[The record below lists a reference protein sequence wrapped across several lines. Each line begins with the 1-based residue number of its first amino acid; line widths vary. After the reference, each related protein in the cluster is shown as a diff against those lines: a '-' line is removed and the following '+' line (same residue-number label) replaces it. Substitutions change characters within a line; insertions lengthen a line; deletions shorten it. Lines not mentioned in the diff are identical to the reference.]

1 LSNGTAA
8 TARIA
13 GSSAAGAALASGDT
27 EMHLSPWLISMVVV
41 LATFMEVLDTS
52 IANVSLPH
60 IAGSLSASN
69 DESTWVLTSYLVAN
83 AIVLPLSG
91 WFSNMFG
98 RKRFYMTCVVLF
110 TASSFLCGLA
120 PSLPLLILFRVLQG
134 LGGGG
139 LQPSAQAIL
148 ADAFPPEKRGMG
160 FSVYAMAVVFA
171 PAIGPTLGGWIT
183 DNFNWR
189 WIFYI
194 NVPVGILS
202 FVLTGALIKDPA
214 YLVERVRQ
222 MRGKLHI
229 DYAGIALLTLG
240 LGCLQVVLDK
250 GQEDDWFGSRLIAS
264 SAAISLLA
272 LLGVLWWELRVSN
285 PIVDLRL
292 FRERNFAISNLLMFG
307 LGFAL
312 FGSTVLVPQF
322 LQALMGYSAT
332 ESGKVLSPGGVAV
345 MLILPITGALIN
357 RAGPKALITVG
368 LIVAGAALWLTSHIN
383 LQVDYW
389 TITNYRMMVGI
400 GIAFL
405 FVPISTA
412 AFSRLPP
419 EKSNAASA
427 LFNLSRNLGASFGIA
442 TVTTLVVRQSQVHT
456 NQLVAHVAA
465 GSTPYNQLLAG
476 LTQRLIAGGSSAYEA
491 GRQATAVIARTISQQ
506 AAALAYLDAF
516 RFVAM
521 ACFVMLPLAWLLKK
535 VPLGSRLP
543 PVATLPAG
551 RKGPVHVD

>member
-1 LSNGTAA
+1 MTAA
-8 TARIA
+8 TATISRA
-13 GSSAAGAALASGDT
+13 DGREEPQLN
-27 EMHLSPWLISMVVV
+27 PWLISMIVV

-60 IAGSLSASN
+60 IAGSLAATS
-69 DESTWVLTSYLVAN
+69 DESTWVLTSYLVSN

-91 WFSNMFG
+91 WFSNAFG

-120 PSLPLLILFRVLQG
+120 PSLPLLIFFRVLQG

-194 NVPVGILS
+194 NVPVGIVS
-202 FVLTGALIKDPA
+202 FLLTGALIKDPP
-214 YLVERVRQ
+214 YLIERVKQ
-222 MRGKLHI
+222 LRGKLRI
-229 DYAGIALLTLG
+229 DYVGMGLLTVG
-240 LGCLQVVLDK
+240 LGFLQVVLDK
-250 GQEDDWFGSRLIAS
+250 GQEEDWFGSNLIAWS
-264 SAAISLLA
+264 SAISLAA
-272 LLGVLWWELRVSN
+272 LLAVIWWELRTSN

-292 FRERNFAISNLLMFG
+292 FRERNFATSNVLIFG

-332 ESGKVLSPGGVAV
+332 ESGKVLSPSGLVV
-345 MLILPITGALIN
+345 MLVLPITGMLIN
-357 RAGPKALITVG
+357 RVGPKSLITIG
-368 LIVAGAALWLTSHIN
+368 LIIAGVSLWLTSHID

-389 TITNYRMMVGI
+389 TITGYRVLQGV

-405 FVPISTA
+405 FVPISTVS
-412 AFSRLPP
+412 FSRLPP
-419 EKSNAASA
+419 EKSNAASS
-427 LFNLSRNLGASFGIA
+427 LFNLARNLGASFGIA
-442 TVTTLVVRQSQVHT
+442 TVTNVVVRQSQVHT
-456 NQLVAHVAA
+456 NLLVSHAAAGNSHYTQLVSGLAQRFAQA
-465 GSTPYNQLLAG
+465 GSSAFEATRQATILVS
-476 LTQRLIAGGSSAYEA
+476 RLIA
-491 GRQATAVIARTISQQ
+491 QQ
-506 AAALAYLDAF
+506 AGALAYLDAF
-516 RFVAM
+516 RFVSI
-521 ACFVMLPLAWLLKK
+521 ACFVMLPLTLLIKH
-535 VPLGSRLP
+535 VPLG
-543 PVATLPAG
+543 
-551 RKGPVHVD
+551 KGAAVHVE

>member
-1 LSNGTAA
+1 VSADAAAPPAAGRAAA
-8 TARIA
+8 TPPAAAAVPGARP
-13 GSSAAGAALASGDT
+13 AAADT
-27 EMHLSPWLISMVVV
+27 ERNLSPWLISMIVV

-69 DESTWVLTSYLVAN
+69 DESTWVLTSYLVSN
-83 AIVLPLSG
+83 AVVLPLSG
-91 WFSNMFG
+91 WFSNVFG

-120 PSLPLLILFRVLQG
+120 PTLPLLILFRVLQG

-148 ADAFPPEKRGMG
+148 ADAFPPEQRGMG

-202 FVLTGALIKDPA
+202 FVLTGALIKDPP

-222 MRGKLHI
+222 MRGKLRI
-229 DYAGIALLTLG
+229 DYVGIALLTLG
-240 LGCLQVVLDK
+240 LGFLQMVLDK

-264 SAAISLLA
+264 SAAIAALSLI
-272 LLGVLWWELRVSN
+272 GVVIWELRVSN

-292 FRERNFAISNLLMFG
+292 FRERNFAVSNLLIFG

-322 LQALMGYSAT
+322 LQTLMGYTAT
-332 ESGKVLSPGGVAV
+332 ESGKVLSPGGIAV
-345 MLILPITGALIN
+345 MVILPITGALIN
-357 RAGPKALITVG
+357 RVGPRALITVG
-368 LIVAGAALWLTSHIN
+368 LIAAGSALWLTSHIN

-389 TITNYRMMVGI
+389 TITLYRMLTGV

-427 LFNLSRNLGASFGIA
+427 LFNLARNLGASFGIA
-442 TVTTLVVRQSQVHT
+442 LVTNVVVRQSQVHT

-465 GSTPYNQLLAG
+465 GSTPYNQWIAG
-476 LTQRLIAGGSSAYEA
+476 LSQRLIAGGSSAYQA
-491 GRQATAVIARTISQQ
+491 GRQATALVARTIAQQ
-506 AAALAYLDAF
+506 AGALAYLDAF
-516 RFVAM
+516 RFVAV
-521 ACFVMLPLAWLLKK
+521 ACFAMLPLAWLLKK
-535 VPLGSRLP
+535 VSLG
-543 PVATLPAG
+543 
-551 RKGPVHVD
+551 KGPVHVD

>member
-1 LSNGTAA
+1 VT
-8 TARIA
+8 TDTIA
-13 GSSAAGAALASGDT
+13 AAGRSTAGAGDVQ
-27 EMHLSPWLISMVVV
+27 LSPWLISMIVV

-60 IAGSLSASN
+60 IAGSLSATN

-91 WFSNMFG
+91 WFSNVFG

-120 PSLPLLILFRVLQG
+120 PSLPLLIFFRVLQG

-194 NVPVGILS
+194 NVPVGVVS
-202 FVLTGALIKDPA
+202 FALTGALIKDPP
-214 YLVERVRQ
+214 YLVERVKQ
-222 MRGKLHI
+222 LRGKLRI
-229 DYAGIALLTLG
+229 DYVGMGLLTLG
-240 LGCLQVVLDK
+240 LGFLQVVLDK

-264 SAAISLLA
+264 SAAIAAAA
-272 LLGVLWWELRVSN
+272 LIAVLWWELRAKD

-292 FRERNFAISNLLMFG
+292 FRERNFAISNILIFA

-322 LQALMGYSAT
+322 LQTLLGYTAT
-332 ESGKVLSPGGVAV
+332 EAGKVLSPGGVAV
-345 MLILPITGALIN
+345 MLVLPITGALIN
-357 RAGPKALITVG
+357 RIGARALITIG
-368 LIVAGAALWLTSHIN
+368 LVIAGAGLWLTSGMS
-383 LQVDYW
+383 LDVGYW
-389 TITNYRMMVGI
+389 TITSYRMIVGI

-405 FVPISTA
+405 FVPISTV

-419 EKSNAASA
+419 DKSNAASA
-427 LFNLSRNLGASFGIA
+427 LFNLARNLGASFGIA
-442 TVTTLVVRQSQVHT
+442 AVTNLVVRQSQVHT
-456 NQLVAHVAA
+456 NLLVSHVTSGNPVYA
-465 GSTPYNQLLAG
+465 QWIAG
-476 LTQRLIAGGSSAYEA
+476 LTQRLVQKGSSVYDA
-491 GRQATAVIARTISQQ
+491 GRQAAAIVARVIAQQ
-506 AAALAYLDAF
+506 AGAMAYLDAF
-516 RFVAM
+516 RFVAI
-521 ACFVMLPLAWLLKK
+521 ACFVMLPLGLLIKG
-535 VPLGSRLP
+535 VRHGGG
-543 PVATLPAG
+543 PA
-551 RKGPVHVD
+551 HMD

>member
-1 LSNGTAA
+1 MTSDAIGA
-8 TARIA
+8 
-13 GSSAAGAALASGDT
+13 SSRPAAGAD
-27 EMHLSPWLISMVVV
+27 EMQLSPWLISMVVV

-83 AIVLPLSG
+83 AVVLPLSG

-98 RKRFYMTCVVLF
+98 RKRFYMTCVVMF

-120 PSLPLLILFRVLQG
+120 PTLPLLIFFRVLQG

-194 NVPVGILS
+194 NVPVGIVS
-202 FVLTGALIKDPA
+202 FVLTGALIKDPP
-214 YLVERVRQ
+214 YLVERVKQ
-222 MRGKLHI
+222 LRGKLRI
-229 DYAGIALLTLG
+229 DYIGIGLLTVG
-240 LGCLQVVLDK
+240 LGFLQVVLDK
-250 GQEDDWFGSRLIAS
+250 GQEDDWFGSKLIAS
-264 SAAISLLA
+264 SAAISAAALLA
-272 LLGVLWWELRVSN
+272 VLWWELRVKD

-292 FRERNFAISNLLMFG
+292 FRERNFAVSNVLIFG

-322 LQALMGYSAT
+322 LQTLLGYTAT
-332 ESGKVLSPGGVAV
+332 ESGKVLSPGGIAV
-345 MLILPITGALIN
+345 MLVLPFTGALIN
-357 RAGPKALITVG
+357 RIGPRALITIG
-368 LIVAGAALWLTSHIN
+368 LIISGGGLWLTSHIN

-389 TITNYRMMVGI
+389 TITSYRMIVGI

-427 LFNLSRNLGASFGIA
+427 LFNLARNLGASFGIA
-442 TVTTLVVRQSQVHT
+442 LVTNVVVRQSQVHT
-456 NQLVAHVAA
+456 NLLVSHAA
-465 GSTPYNQLLAG
+465 NGNPVYGQWIAG
-476 LTQRLIAGGSSAYEA
+476 LTQRLVQGGSSAYDA
-491 GRQATAVIARTISQQ
+491 GRQATAMVARMIAQQ
-506 AAALAYLDAF
+506 AGALAYLDAF
-516 RFVAM
+516 RFVSI
-521 ACFVMLPLAWLLKK
+521 ACFAMLPLGLLLKK
-535 VPLGSRLP
+535 VRMG
-543 PVATLPAG
+543 
-551 RKGPVHVD
+551 KGPVHLD

>member
-1 LSNGTAA
+1 MSSDA
-8 TARIA
+8 IA
-13 GSSAAGAALASGDT
+13 GRPPRGAGSITTPAARAGAPAAPPGSPGAAAAGAD
-27 EMHLSPWLISMVVV
+27 EMNLSPWLNSMNVV

-60 IAGSLSASN
+60 IAGSLAATN

-91 WFSNMFG
+91 WFSNIFG

-120 PSLPLLILFRVLQG
+120 PTLPLLIFFRVLQG

-194 NVPVGILS
+194 NVPVGVLS
-202 FVLTGALIKDPA
+202 FALTGALIKDPA

-222 MRGKLHI
+222 LRGKLRI
-229 DYAGIALLTLG
+229 DYIGMGLLTVG
-240 LGCLQVVLDK
+240 LGFLQVVLDK
-250 GQEDDWFGSRLIAS
+250 GQEEDWFGSRLIVW
-264 SAAISLLA
+264 SAAIA
-272 LLGVLWWELRVSN
+272 AAGLLGATWWELRTREPV
-285 PIVDLRL
+285 VDLRL
-292 FRERNFAISNLLMFG
+292 FREPNFAISNLLIFT

-322 LQALMGYSAT
+322 LQTLLGYSAT
-332 ESGKVLSPGGVAV
+332 ESGKVLSPGGIAV
-345 MLILPITGALIN
+345 MFVLPITGALIN
-357 RAGPKALITVG
+357 RIGPRALITAG
-368 LIVAGAALWLTSHIN
+368 LIISGGGLWLTSRIN

-389 TITNYRMMVGI
+389 TLTSYRMIVGI

-427 LFNLSRNLGASFGIA
+427 LFNLARNLGASFGIA
-442 TVTTLVVRQSQVHT
+442 AVTNLVVRQTQVH
-456 NQLVAHVAA
+456 
-465 GSTPYNQLLAG
+465 
-476 LTQRLIAGGSSAYEA
+476 
-491 GRQATAVIARTISQQ
+491 
-506 AAALAYLDAF
+506 
-516 RFVAM
+516 
-521 ACFVMLPLAWLLKK
+521 
-535 VPLGSRLP
+535 
-543 PVATLPAG
+543 
-551 RKGPVHVD
+551 

>member
-1 LSNGTAA
+1 V
-8 TARIA
+8 
-13 GSSAAGAALASGDT
+13 AAGIGAGRAAAPMTTDT
-27 EMHLSPWLISMVVV
+27 VAAGGRAVEAAGPVHLSPWLISMIVV

-60 IAGSLSASN
+60 IAGSLSAST

-83 AIVLPLSG
+83 AVVLPLSG
-91 WFSNMFG
+91 WFSNIFG

-120 PSLPLLILFRVLQG
+120 PSLPLLIFFRVLQG

-148 ADAFPPEKRGMG
+148 ADAFPPEQRGMG

-194 NVPVGILS
+194 NVPVGVLS

-214 YLVERVRQ
+214 YLVERVKQ
-222 MRGKLHI
+222 LRGKLRI
-229 DYAGIALLTLG
+229 DYLGMGLLTLG
-240 LGCLQVVLDK
+240 LGFLQVVLDK
-250 GQEDDWFGSRLIAS
+250 GQEDDWFGSRLIAWS
-264 SAAISLLA
+264 SAIAVVSLLA
-272 LLGVLWWELRVSN
+272 VLWWELSADN

-292 FRERNFAISNLLMFG
+292 FRERNFALANVLMFG

-322 LQALMGYSAT
+322 LQALMGYTAT

-345 MLILPITGALIN
+345 MLVLPITGMLIN
-357 RAGPKALITVG
+357 RIGPRALITGG
-368 LIVAGAALWLTSHIN
+368 LIISGGGLWLTSHIN

-389 TITNYRMMVGI
+389 TITSYRMIVGVGI
-400 GIAFL
+400 ACL
-405 FVPISTA
+405 FVPISTV

-442 TVTTLVVRQSQVHT
+442 LVTTLVVRQSQVHT
-456 NQLVAHVAA
+456 NQLVSHAAA
-465 GSTPYNQLLAG
+465 GSTPYNQWIGG
-476 LTQRLIAGGSSAYEA
+476 LTQRLIQGGSSAYEA
-491 GRQATAVIARTISQQ
+491 GRQATAIVARTIAQQ
-506 AAALAYLDAF
+506 AGALAYLDAF
-516 RFVAM
+516 RFVSI
-521 ACFVMLPLAWLLKK
+521 ACFAMLPLAWMIKR
-535 VPLGSRLP
+535 VRLG
-543 PVATLPAG
+543 
-551 RKGPVHVD
+551 KGPVHVD

>member
-1 LSNGTAA
+1 MSNGAAAGTA
-8 TARIA
+8 TA
-13 GSSAAGAALASGDT
+13 GSGAGAAAAASRAAAVRPGAGDT
-27 EMHLSPWLISMVVV
+27 EMHLSPWLISMIVV

-60 IAGSLSASN
+60 IAGSLAAST

-91 WFSNMFG
+91 WFSNVFG

-120 PSLPLLILFRVLQG
+120 PSLPMLILFRVLQG

-148 ADAFPPEKRGMG
+148 ADAFPPEQRGMG

-183 DNFNWR
+183 DNMNWR

-194 NVPVGILS
+194 NVPVGIVS

-222 MRGKLHI
+222 MRGKLRI
-229 DYAGIALLTLG
+229 DYVGIALLTLG
-240 LGCLQVVLDK
+240 LGFLQVVLDK

-264 SAAISLLA
+264 SAAISALA
-272 LLGVLWWELRVSN
+272 LLGVVFWELRVSN

-292 FRERNFAISNLLMFG
+292 FRERNFAVSNLLIFG

-322 LQALMGYSAT
+322 LQTLLGYTAT

-357 RAGPKALITVG
+357 RVGPKALITVG
-368 LIVAGAALWLTSHIN
+368 LIVAGGALWMTSHIN

-389 TITNYRMMVGI
+389 TITLYRMMVGV

-427 LFNLSRNLGASFGIA
+427 LFNLARNLGASFGIA
-442 TVTTLVVRQSQVHT
+442 AVINLVVRQSQVHT
-456 NQLVAHVAA
+456 NQLVAHASA
-465 GSTPYNQLLAG
+465 GSTAYNQWIAG
-476 LTQRLIAGGSSAYEA
+476 LSQRLIAGGSSAYDA
-491 GRQATAVIARTISQQ
+491 GRQATALAARTIYQQ

-516 RFVAM
+516 RFVAI
-521 ACFVMLPLAWLLKK
+521 ACFAMLPLAWLLKK
-535 VPLGSRLP
+535 VPLG
-543 PVATLPAG
+543 
-551 RKGPVHVD
+551 KGPVHVD

>member
-1 LSNGTAA
+1 MTTAA
-8 TARIA
+8 V
-13 GSSAAGAALASGDT
+13 AAGRPGALDRPPPQ
-27 EMHLSPWLISMVVV
+27 LSPWLISMIVV

-60 IAGSLSASN
+60 IAGSLSAST

-91 WFSNMFG
+91 WFSDMFG

-120 PSLPLLILFRVLQG
+120 PSLPLLIFFRVLQG

-194 NVPVGILS
+194 NVPVGIVS

-214 YLVERVRQ
+214 YLVERVKQ
-222 MRGKLHI
+222 LRGKLRI
-229 DYAGIALLTLG
+229 DYVGIGLLTVG
-240 LGCLQVVLDK
+240 LGFLQVVLDK
-250 GQEDDWFGSRLIAS
+250 GQEDDWFGSNLIAWS
-264 SAAISLLA
+264 VAISAAA
-272 LLGVLWWELRVSN
+272 LLGVTWWELRVKN

-292 FRERNFAISNLLMFG
+292 FREPNFAIANVLMFG

-322 LQALMGYSAT
+322 LQALMGYTAT
-332 ESGKVLSPGGVAV
+332 ESGKVLSPSGIVV
-345 MLILPITGALIN
+345 ILILPITGMLIN
-357 RAGPKALITVG
+357 KVGPRSLITVG
-368 LIVAGAALWLTSHIN
+368 LVIAGLSLWLTSHID

-389 TITNYRMMVGI
+389 TITVYRMLQGI

-405 FVPISTA
+405 FVPISTV

-419 EKSNAASA
+419 EKSNAASS
-427 LFNLSRNLGASFGIA
+427 LFNLARNLGASFGIA

-456 NQLVAHVAA
+456 NLLVAHAAA
-465 GSTPYNQLLAG
+465 GSTPYNQLVGG
-476 LTQRLIAGGSSAYEA
+476 LTQRLVQGGSSAYEA
-491 GRQATAVIARTISQQ
+491 GRQAIAIVARTIAQQ
-506 AAALAYLDAF
+506 AGALAYLDAF
-516 RFVAM
+516 RFVSI
-521 ACFVMLPLAWLLKK
+521 ACFAMLPLAWLIKK
-535 VPLGSRLP
+535 VPLG
-543 PVATLPAG
+543 
-551 RKGPVHVD
+551 KKPVHVD

>member
-1 LSNGTAA
+1 MTTDAV
-8 TARIA
+8 
-13 GSSAAGAALASGDT
+13 AAGRPVTGAG
-27 EMHLSPWLISMVVV
+27 EMQLSPWLISMIVV

-60 IAGSLSASN
+60 IAGSLSATN

-91 WFSNMFG
+91 WFSNVFG

-120 PSLPLLILFRVLQG
+120 PSLPLLIFFRVLQG

-194 NVPVGILS
+194 NVPVGIVS
-202 FVLTGALIKDPA
+202 FALTGALIKDPA
-214 YLVERVRQ
+214 YLVERVKQ
-222 MRGKLHI
+222 LRGRLRI
-229 DYAGIALLTLG
+229 DYVGMGLLTVG
-240 LGCLQVVLDK
+240 LGFLQVVLDK
-250 GQEDDWFGSRLIAS
+250 GQEDDWFGSRMIAW
-264 SAAISLLA
+264 SAAISASALLA
-272 LLGVLWWELRVSN
+272 VLWWELRVKD
-285 PIVDLRL
+285 PIIYLRL
-292 FRERNFAISNLLMFG
+292 FRERNFAISNVLIFA

-322 LQALMGYSAT
+322 LQTLLGYTAT
-332 ESGKVLSPGGVAV
+332 EAGKVLSPGGVAV
-345 MLILPITGALIN
+345 MLVLPITGALIN
-357 RAGPKALITVG
+357 RIGARALITVG
-368 LIVAGAALWLTSHIN
+368 LIIAGGGLWLTSHIS
-383 LQVDYW
+383 LDVGYW
-389 TITNYRMMVGI
+389 TITSYRMIVGI

-412 AFSRLPP
+412 AFSRLAPD
-419 EKSNAASA
+419 KSNAASA

-442 TVTTLVVRQSQVHT
+442 LVINLVVRQSQVHT
-456 NQLVAHVAA
+456 SLLVSHVTN
-465 GSTPYNQLLAG
+465 GNPVYGQWIAG
-476 LTQRLIAGGSSAYEA
+476 LTQRLVQQGASTYDA
-491 GRQATAVIARTISQQ
+491 GRQATAVVARMIAQQ
-506 AAALAYLDAF
+506 AGALAYLDAF
-516 RFVAM
+516 RFVAI
-521 ACFVMLPLAWLLKK
+521 ACFVMLPLGLLMKS
-535 VPLGSRLP
+535 VRHGGG
-543 PVATLPAG
+543 PA
-551 RKGPVHVD
+551 HME

>member
-1 LSNGTAA
+1 MTTDALTAGRA
-8 TARIA
+8 
-13 GSSAAGAALASGDT
+13 AAGA
-27 EMHLSPWLISMVVV
+27 EERQLSPWLISMIVV

-69 DESTWVLTSYLVAN
+69 DESTWVLTSYLVSN

-120 PSLPLLILFRVLQG
+120 PTLPLLIFFRVLQG

-194 NVPVGILS
+194 NVPVGIVS

-214 YLVERVRQ
+214 YLVERVKQ
-222 MRGKLHI
+222 LRGKLRI
-229 DYAGIALLTLG
+229 DYVGIGLLTVG
-240 LGCLQVVLDK
+240 LGFLQVVLDK
-250 GQEDDWFGSRLIAS
+250 GQEDDWFGSSFIAW
-264 SAAISLLA
+264 SAAISAAA
-272 LLGVLWWELRVSN
+272 LLGVLWWELRVAN

-292 FRERNFAISNLLMFG
+292 FRERNFASANVLIFG

-322 LQALMGYSAT
+322 LQVLMGYTAT

-345 MLILPITGALIN
+345 MVILPITGALIN
-357 RAGPKALITVG
+357 RVGPRVLISIG
-368 LIVAGAALWLTSHIN
+368 LVLAGAALWLTSHIN

-389 TITNYRMMVGI
+389 TITNYRMLAGI

-405 FVPISTA
+405 FVPISTV
-412 AFSRLPP
+412 AFSRLAP

-427 LFNLSRNLGASFGIA
+427 LFNLARNLGASFGIA
-442 TVTTLVVRQSQVHT
+442 TVTNIVVRQSQVHT
-456 NQLVAHVAA
+456 NLLISHAAA

-476 LTQRLIAGGSSAYEA
+476 LGQRLIQSGSSTYEA
-491 GRQATAVIARTISQQ
+491 GRQATAMIARTISQQ

-516 RFVAM
+516 RFVAV
-521 ACFVMLPLAWLLKK
+521 ACFVMLPLTLLIKK
-535 VPLGSRLP
+535 V
-543 PVATLPAG
+543 TAG
-551 RKGPVHVD
+551 RGSVHVD

>member
-1 LSNGTAA
+1 MQLN
-8 TARIA
+8 
-13 GSSAAGAALASGDT
+13 
-27 EMHLSPWLISMVVV
+27 PWLISMIVV

-60 IAGSLSASN
+60 IAGSLSATN
-69 DESTWVLTSYLVAN
+69 DESTWVLTSYLVSN

-98 RKRFYMTCVVLF
+98 RKRFYMTCVVMF
-110 TASSFLCGLA
+110 TISSFLCGLA
-120 PSLPLLILFRVLQG
+120 PTLPLLIFFRVLQG

-194 NVPVGILS
+194 NVPVGIVA
-202 FVLTGALIKDPA
+202 FMLTGALIKDPA
-214 YLVERVRQ
+214 YLVERVKQ
-222 MRGKLHI
+222 LRGKLSI
-229 DYAGIALLTLG
+229 DYIGIGLLAVG
-240 LGCLQVVLDK
+240 LGFLQVVLDK
-250 GQEDDWFGSRLIAS
+250 GQEDDWFGSKLIS
-264 SAAISLLA
+264 WSVVISAAA
-272 LLGVLWWELRVSN
+272 LLGAVWWELRVKE

-292 FRERNFAISNLLMFG
+292 FREPNFASANVLMFG

-322 LQALMGYSAT
+322 LQVLLGYSAT
-332 ESGKVLSPGGVAV
+332 ESGKVLSPGGIAV

-357 RAGPKALITVG
+357 RTGPRLLINAG
-368 LIVAGAALWLTSHIN
+368 LIIAGSALWLTSRIN

-389 TITNYRMMVGI
+389 TITDYRMLVGI

-405 FVPISTA
+405 FVPISTV
-412 AFSRLPP
+412 AFSRLPL

-427 LFNLSRNLGASFGIA
+427 LFNLARNLGASFGIA
-442 TVTTLVVRQSQVHT
+442 LVTNLVVRQSQVHT
-456 NQLVAHVAA
+456 SQLVSHAAA
-465 GSTPYNQLLAG
+465 GSTPYNQVIAG
-476 LTQRLIAGGSSAYEA
+476 LTQRLIQSGSSAYEA
-491 GRQATAVIARTISQQ
+491 GRQATAIIARTIAQQ

-516 RFVAM
+516 RFVAL
-521 ACFVMLPLAWLLKK
+521 ACFVMLPLTLLIKK
-535 VPLGSRLP
+535 VPLG
-543 PVATLPAG
+543 
-551 RKGPVHVD
+551 KGPAHVD

>member
-1 LSNGTAA
+1 M
-8 TARIA
+8 
-13 GSSAAGAALASGDT
+13 SSDVVGAGALDPAREEPQLN
-27 EMHLSPWLISMVVV
+27 PWLISMVVV

-60 IAGSLSASN
+60 IAGSLAAST
-69 DESTWVLTSYLVAN
+69 DESTWVLTSYLVSN

-91 WFSNMFG
+91 WFSNVFG

-120 PSLPLLILFRVLQG
+120 PSLPLLIFFRVLQG

-194 NVPVGILS
+194 NVPVGIVS
-202 FVLTGALIKDPA
+202 FLLTGALIKDPP
-214 YLVERVRQ
+214 YLIERVKQ
-222 MRGKLHI
+222 LRGKLRI
-229 DYAGIALLTLG
+229 DYVGIGLLTLG
-240 LGCLQVVLDK
+240 LGFLQVVLDK
-250 GQEDDWFGSRLIAS
+250 GQEDDWFGSHLILWAS
-264 SAAISLLA
+264 TISALA
-272 LLGVLWWELRVSN
+272 LLGVIWWELKVNN

-292 FRERNFAISNLLMFG
+292 FRERNFAISNVLIFG

-322 LQALMGYSAT
+322 LQALMGYTAT
-332 ESGKVLSPGGVAV
+332 ESGKVLSPSGLVV
-345 MLILPITGALIN
+345 MLILPITGLLIN
-357 RAGPKALITVG
+357 KVGPRVLITVG
-368 LIVAGAALWLTSHIN
+368 LVVAAASLWLTSQID

-389 TITNYRMMVGI
+389 TITIYRALQGV

-412 AFSRLPP
+412 SFSRLPP

-427 LFNLSRNLGASFGIA
+427 LFNLARNLGASFGIA
-442 TVTTLVVRQSQVHT
+442 TVTTVVVRQTQVHT
-456 NQLVAHVAA
+456 NLLVAHAA
-465 GSTPYNQLLAG
+465 SGNAPYTRVVAG
-476 LTQRLIAGGSSAYEA
+476 LTQRLEQAGASAFEA
-491 GRQATAVIARTISQQ
+491 GRQATAVVAQTIAQQ
-506 AAALAYLDAF
+506 AGAQAYLDAF
-516 RFVAM
+516 RFVAF
-521 ACFVMLPLAWLLKK
+521 ACIVMLPLGWLLKK
-535 VPLGSRLP
+535 VAL
-543 PVATLPAG
+543 
-551 RKGPVHVD
+551 RKGPVHID

>member
-1 LSNGTAA
+1 MATDSLAA
-8 TARIA
+8 GGRP
-13 GSSAAGAALASGDT
+13 AAGAD
-27 EMHLSPWLISMVVV
+27 EMTISPWLISMVVV

-69 DESTWVLTSYLVAN
+69 DESTWVLTSYLVSN

-120 PSLPLLILFRVLQG
+120 PTLPLLIFFRVLQG

-194 NVPVGILS
+194 NVPVGIVS

-214 YLVERVRQ
+214 YLVERIKQ
-222 MRGKLHI
+222 LRGKLHI
-229 DYAGIALLTLG
+229 DYIGIGLLTIG
-240 LGCLQVVLDK
+240 LGFLQVVLDK
-250 GQEDDWFGSRLIAS
+250 GQEDDWFGSRFILV
-264 SAAISLLA
+264 SAVLSAGA
-272 LLGVLWWELRVSN
+272 LLGVLWWELRTSD
-285 PIVDLRL
+285 PIIDLRL
-292 FRERNFAISNLLMFG
+292 FREPNFASANVLMFG

-322 LQALMGYSAT
+322 LQTLMGYTAT

-357 RAGPKALITVG
+357 RVGAKTLITIG
-368 LIVAGAALWLTSHIN
+368 LVIAGSALWLTSRID

-389 TITNYRMMVGI
+389 TITNYRMLTGI

-405 FVPISTA
+405 FVPISTV

-427 LFNLSRNLGASFGIA
+427 LFNLARNLGASFGIA
-442 TVTTLVVRQSQVHT
+442 TVTTVVVRQSQVHT
-456 NQLVAHVAA
+456 NRLVSHAAA
-465 GSTPYNQLLAG
+465 GSTPYNQLIGG
-476 LTQRLIAGGSSAYEA
+476 LSQRLIQSGSSAYEA
-491 GRQATAVIARTISQQ
+491 GRQATAIVARTIAQQ

-516 RFVAM
+516 RFVAI
-521 ACFVMLPLAWLLKK
+521 ACFAMLPLTLLVKK
-535 VPLGSRLP
+535 VVVG
-543 PVATLPAG
+543 
-551 RKGPVHVD
+551 KGPVHVD